1 MNTKTNIEI
10 INKDNKDIVLYSI
23 TYNNKLIANVKL
35 HESVRFTPVKGFNEI
50 NNLFFYYK
58 NINRAINK
66 EQDYFIFK
74 NGYNFTD
81 PNDVFF
87 IKFTLYFKLLFY
99 YYNNVFRTY
108 KIKLKNIIADKYI
121 TFKSKYC
128 KNKITKSLDEF
139 YYN

>member
-10 INKDNKDIVLYSI
+10 IDKDNKGIVLYSI
-23 TYNNKLIANVKL
+23 KYNNKLIANVKL
-35 HESVRFTPVKGFNEI
+35 HESISFSPVRDFDEI

-58 NINRAINK
+58 NINKAVNK
-66 EQDYFIFK
+66 KQDYFIFR
-74 NGYNFTD
+74 NGYDFTD
-81 PNDVFF
+81 LNDIFF

-99 YYNNVFRTY
+99 YYNNPFRTY

-121 TFKSKYC
+121 AFKSKYC
-128 KNKITKSLDEF
+128 KNKITKSLDDF